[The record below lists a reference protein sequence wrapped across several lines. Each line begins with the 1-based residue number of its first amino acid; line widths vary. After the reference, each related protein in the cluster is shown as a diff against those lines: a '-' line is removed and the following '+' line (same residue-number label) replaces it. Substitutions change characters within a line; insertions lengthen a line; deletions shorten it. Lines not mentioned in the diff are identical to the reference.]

1 MSQIFTNFPYLPRW
15 YCFTTFLCHVAFWD
29 DLREFKVENFNF
41 KQASLFFSE
50 KRSDLSLNAF
60 LERNMRYF
68 GVVDDIS
75 SFFMKKGAE
84 FSENRAQFLLRRSVF
99 KISVRQHTLFFDVF
113 FNVSRAIGQP
123 DVNQFFQNFCQR
135 CSLLVSTL
143 MPSFILISWM

>member
-1 MSQIFTNFPYLPRW
+1 MNQMFTNFPYLPRW
-15 YCFTTFLCHVAFWD
+15 YYFDIFLCHVAFWN

-68 GVVDDIS
+68 GVVDDVM
-75 SFFMKKGAE
+75 SFFMKKRAE

-113 FNVSRAIGQP
+113 SIFRLQLANPVWT
-123 DVNQFFQNFCQR
+123 NFFK
-135 CSLLVSTL
+135 
-143 MPSFILISWM
+143 ISVRNTDWYPLT

>member
-1 MSQIFTNFPYLPRW
+1 MNQIFTNFLYLPKL
-15 YCFTTFLCHVAFWD
+15 YCSNTFLCYVALWK

-50 KRSDLSLNAF
+50 KRSDLSFNAF

-68 GVVDDIS
+68 GVVDDITT
-75 SFFMKKGAE
+75 FFIKKWAE

-113 FNVSRAIGQP
+113 SIFREQLANPVWT
-123 DVNQFFQNFCQR
+123 NLFK
-135 CSLLVSTL
+135 
-143 MPSFILISWM
+143 ISVRNIDWYPLT